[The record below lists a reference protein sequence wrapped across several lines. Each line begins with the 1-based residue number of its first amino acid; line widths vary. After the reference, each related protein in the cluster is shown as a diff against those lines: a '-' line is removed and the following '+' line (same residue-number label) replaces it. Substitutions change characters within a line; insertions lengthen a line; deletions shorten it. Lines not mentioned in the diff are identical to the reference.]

1 MDTQLELATGFKGQQ
16 VRPGDTGYD
25 EGRTVINAMI
35 DKRPALIVRPTG
47 AADVIDA
54 VNLAREH
61 GLPVGIRCGG
71 HSVAGNGVCDG
82 GIQLDLSSLKGVQ
95 VDVGARRARANAG
108 VLWGEFDRET
118 QLFGLATPGGRVTT
132 TGVGGFTTGGGYGW
146 LSPKYGLTC
155 DNLVAADVVTADG
168 NLVHASEDENADLL
182 WGLRGGG
189 SNFGVVTSFE
199 FQLHKV
205 GPIVLAGLL
214 IHLLDNA
221 REVARAYRDYVEQS
235 PEELVT
241 ALAIVQAP
249 PAPFVPPELVGT
261 PVFGIVVFYIGD
273 VGDGEAAAK
282 GLREI
287 GPPAMD
293 LVEPMPY
300 TAFQAMLD
308 DFGPPGWRNYHR
320 GMHMPALPDAALD
333 AYLEAGVQ
341 RISPMTQAII
351 FRNGGAVSRVPAD
364 ATAAG
369 HRDAV
374 YMAHPIAQWMD
385 PAEDD
390 LHIGW
395 CRRFS
400 DAMAPFTTGGV
411 YLNFEQNADDARVRA
426 GYEPGT
432 YARLVELKD
441 KWDPTNVFRVNQNI
455 APSATVPQPRDA
467 QAASLTASDSTD

>member
-1 MDTQLELATGFKGQQ
+1 MNTQLELAAGFRGQQ

-25 EGRTVINAMI
+25 EGRAVINGMI

-61 GLPVGIRCGG
+61 GLAIGARGGG

-95 VDVGARRARANAG
+95 VDPRARLARANAG

-168 NLVHASEDENADLL
+168 TLVRASETENADLF
-182 WGLRGGG
+182 WGIRGGG
-189 SNFGVVTSFE
+189 SNFGIVTSFD
-199 FQLHKV
+199 FKLHPV
-205 GPIVLAGLL
+205 GPMVLAGLL
-214 IHLLDNA
+214 IHLVDGSA
-221 REVARAYRDYVEQS
+221 EIGRAYRDFVEQA

-249 PAPFVPPELVGT
+249 PAPFVPPDLVGT
-261 PVFGIVVFYIGD
+261 PVFAVVVFYAGD
-273 VGDGEAAAK
+273 VAEGEAVAR
-282 GLREI
+282 GLRQI

-293 LVEPMPY
+293 LVQAMPY

-308 DFGPPGWRNYHR
+308 DFAPRGWQNYHR
-320 GMHMPALPDAALD
+320 GMHMAALPDAAID
-333 AYLEAGVQ
+333 AFIEAGVQ
-341 RISPMTQAII
+341 RLSPMTQAIL
-351 FRNGGAVSRVPAD
+351 FRHGGAVSRVPRD
-364 ATAAG
+364 ATAFC
-369 HRDAV
+369 HRDAA

-385 PAEDD
+385 PRENDI
-390 LHIGW
+390 HIGW
-395 CRRFS
+395 CNRFS
-400 DAMAPFTTGGV
+400 ELMGPFTTGGV
-411 YLNFEQNADDARVRA
+411 YLNFEQNEGDAHVRK
-426 GYEPGT
+426 GYDET
-432 YARLVELKD
+432 THARLVELKD

-455 APSATVPQPRDA
+455 APSASVPSPRDA
-467 QAASLTASDSTD
+467 KAAPMVTSSGD